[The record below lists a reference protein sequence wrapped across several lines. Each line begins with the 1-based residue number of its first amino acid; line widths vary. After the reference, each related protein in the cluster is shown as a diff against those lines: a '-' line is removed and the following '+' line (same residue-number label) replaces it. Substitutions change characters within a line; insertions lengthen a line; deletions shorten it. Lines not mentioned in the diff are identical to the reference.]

1 MWAAVALLLSV
12 SPLWAGDVHVLQTSD
27 MVVYFEPLLESAA
40 RDVMR
45 LYPEVRS
52 SLEKTVGWRLRSRPS
67 LMLMGEEKQFRRM
80 AESPLTI
87 AFAVPQK
94 NIMVINHSRVS
105 RDPVRMAN
113 TLKHELCHLL
123 LHENIRGESLPRWLD
138 EGVCQWVSDGIP
150 DIVMTQR
157 SSVLNRA
164 ALRGRFIPLRSLAN
178 GFPLR
183 DQALI
188 LAYEQ
193 SKSFVSHVIQEH
205 GWDAIQEILGRM
217 RDGLDVS
224 AAFDRTLG
232 MSLEETEQQW
242 QESVKRRTTW
252 FTYLSYYLYEILF
265 ALAAILA
272 MVGFVK
278 AVIRK
283 RKMLREY
290 EDEQEIG
297 EAGP

>member
-1 MWAAVALLLSV
+1 
-12 SPLWAGDVHVLQTSD
+12 
-27 MVVYFEPLLESAA
+27 
-40 RDVMR
+40 
-45 LYPEVRS
+45 
-52 SLEKTVGWRLRSRPS
+52 
-67 LMLMGEEKQFRRM
+67 
-80 AESPLTI
+80 
-87 AFAVPQK
+87 
-94 NIMVINHSRVS
+94 
-105 RDPVRMAN
+105 
-113 TLKHELCHLL
+113 
-123 LHENIRGESLPRWLD
+123 
-138 EGVCQWVSDGIP
+138 
-150 DIVMTQR
+150 MTQR
-157 SSVLNRA
+157 RSVLNRA

-183 DQALI
+183 EQTLI

-193 SKSFVSHVIQEH
+193 SKSFVSHVIQDH

-217 RDGLDVS
+217 REGLDVS
-224 AAFDRTLG
+224 AAFERTLG
-232 MSLEETEQQW
+232 MSLEEMEHQW

-290 EDEQEIG
+290 QDEEEIG
-297 EAGP
+297 EGGP